1 MRRRELMLGAM
12 LAARRSPAA
21 TTAAIKTGGKEAARF
36 YYGGEWDKPF
46 LYPIR
51 TVSGRVLS
59 RGYPLEK
66 REGEQTDHA
75 WHRGFWWGH
84 GIINGED
91 FWRELGREKTSR
103 LVVQGNPAVSKNGIA
118 ATMAMTT
125 PAGKRLGTAR
135 QRFTIEDRGKLR
147 FLDASIAIA
156 ADAGTALTFG
166 DTDDGGFGFRLD
178 DAFREDR
185 GARLRNSEGL
195 AGAREMWGKPARWVD
210 YAANIGGVAAGVA
223 VFDHPA
229 NLRHPTGWHARNYSL
244 CAANPFAAKSFSR
257 GKAPDGSYTL
267 ESGKELRLRYR
278 AVIYDGALEADEIDR
293 LFRGWAGK

>member
-1 MRRRELMLGAM
+1 MILGAM

-21 TTAAIKTGGKEAARF
+21 TAPIKTGGKAAAQF
-36 YYGGEWDKPF
+36 YYGDEWDKPF

-103 LVVQGNPAVSKNGIA
+103 LVVRGDPAASKNGISA
-118 ATMAMTT
+118 RMAMLT
-125 PAGKRLGTAR
+125 PAGKRLGTVR
-135 QRFTIEDRGKLR
+135 QRFAIEDRGKLR
-147 FLDASIAIA
+147 FLDATIAIA
-156 ADAGTALTFG
+156 ANAGGALTFG
-166 DTDDGGFGFRLD
+166 DSDDGGFGFRLD

-185 GARLRNSEGL
+185 GARLRNSDGL

-210 YAANIGGVAAGVA
+210 YAAHIAGAPAGVA

-244 CAANPFAAKSFSR
+244 CAANPFASRSFSR

-267 ESGKELRLRYR
+267 ESGKELRFRYR
-278 AVIYDGALEADEIDR
+278 AVIYDGALEAAEIDR